1 MKPTIKFITLT
12 SLILIIS
19 SLVFSN
25 LFNHYFLDRNPD
37 IDERYKR
44 AIEDQNPELIFMG
57 NSILKKAVDFE
68 LLDLLLESKVLD
80 LSVNATTAPDWYLFL
95 KNNISTS
102 SKRPLTVVIFFK
114 NYRLTDIPS
123 LTGEEDQ
130 KRINKFAGA
139 DEQVFDS
146 LVNNLSNI
154 ERFTLEVFAPYAYQV
169 EIRNIVERPF
179 QYGFPGLLSGWQN
192 DQTDLAVETTF
203 ANDNLVPELLELSRQ
218 ESETFGDGDQLN
230 RFDASVNSSFL
241 PHIIALAVENDIEL
255 VFARI
260 PTLQSLEQGDS
271 LEIAEYFRQLK
282 NYLDENNLVFIDFGE
297 LAQELNAEHYRDNDH
312 LNDLG
317 RPLFTPI
324 VAEVMKLLGYP

>member
-19 SLVFSN
+19 GLVFPN

-37 IDERYKR
+37 VDERYKR

-68 LLDLLLESKVLD
+68 ILDLLLESNVLD
-80 LSVNATTAPDWYLFL
+80 LSVNATTAPDWFLFL

-114 NYRLTDIPS
+114 DYRLTDIPS

-139 DEQVFDS
+139 DEQVFDL
-146 LVNNLSNI
+146 LVNNLSNF

-169 EIRNIVERPF
+169 EIRNIVEGPF
-179 QYGFPGLLSGWQN
+179 QYSLPRLFSDWKN
-192 DQTDLAVETTF
+192 DQTDLAVEATF

-218 ESETFGDGDQLN
+218 ESETFGDDDQLN
-230 RFDASVNSSFL
+230 RFDTSVNSSFL
-241 PHIIALAVENDIEL
+241 PHIIALAIENDIEL

-271 LEIAEYFRQLK
+271 LEITEYFRQLK
-282 NYLDENNLVFIDFGE
+282 KYLDENNLVFIDFVE
-297 LAQELNAEHYRDNDH
+297 LAQALNAEHYRDNDH

-317 RPLFTPI
+317 QPLFTPI
-324 VAEVMKLLGYP
+324 VAEALKSIGYP